1 MRARHPRNPAPPQIP
16 VVYAFNEKTIMIAF
30 ILILGTLL
38 IITIAMFK
46 LAGSIATLSE
56 RLYKLE
62 DLLEQC
68 ASTHCPLRY

>member
-1 MRARHPRNPAPPQIP
+1 MRARPARNPPQQQIP
-16 VVYAFNEKTIMIAF
+16 VVYAVNEKTIMIAF
-30 ILILGTLL
+30 ILILATLL

-68 ASTHCPLRY
+68 ANTHCPLRY